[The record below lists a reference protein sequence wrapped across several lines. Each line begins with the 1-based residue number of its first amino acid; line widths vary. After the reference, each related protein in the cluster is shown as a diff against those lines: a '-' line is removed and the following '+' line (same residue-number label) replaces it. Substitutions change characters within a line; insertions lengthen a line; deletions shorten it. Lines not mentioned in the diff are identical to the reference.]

1 MARVLVN
8 ESNLQD
14 IADAIRALN
23 GSSDTYTPS
32 QMAAAIRAMLVKEN
46 MITSSIASD
55 GTPYNG
61 GQGYKAG
68 YRLNSSGNEAVLAGK
83 YVTGFIPIT
92 QGQKVTLENMQ
103 VIIST
108 QDNNYIAFYDSTFT
122 LLSGCSRY
130 AYAWYN
136 QSGDSIKPATVDGNY
151 LTSFTATGST
161 GTYNY
166 PLTNVAYFRVA
177 CNLID
182 STSAIYVE

>member
-1 MARVLVN
+1 MAIKLYN
-8 ESNLQD
+8 DTDIQD
-14 IADAIRALN
+14 IADAIRELN
-23 GSSDTYTPS
+23 GSSDTYKVS
-32 QMAAAIRAMLVKEN
+32 EMAAAIRAMIGKEN
-46 MITSSIASD
+46 MIASSIASD

-61 GQGYKAG
+61 GLGYKAG
-68 YRLNSSGNEAVLAGK
+68 YRLNSSGAEVALSGK

-166 PLTNVAYFRVA
+166 PLTNAAYFRVA